1 MNFKIIVDSREK
13 SLFGILKD
21 RDLDIYSDKIEILKE
36 QLDIGDIHLS
46 FSHND
51 NNYLY
56 IYERKTNSD
65 LISSI
70 KDGRY
75 KEQKLRLMASGASSL
90 NYIIEGD
97 MITSLKNKNN
107 QKITTGAYIHSIYRD
122 KINIIFSSDLEDT
135 STFLL
140 LMASKIIDK
149 PEYFIGSFSNS
160 SDVNS
165 HNYIDYCKIKTE
177 KNKNIDKNT
186 CYLLQLS
193 QIPSISKEIAKNIS
207 NKYPSLVSLI
217 SALNESEDKI
227 GLLMKIDKIGK
238 TKAATII
245 EYLL

>member
-56 IYERKTNSD
+56 IYERKTNTD
-65 LISSI
+65 LIASI

-75 KEQKLRLMASGASSL
+75 KEQKLRLIASCANSL

-107 QKITTGAYIHSIYRD
+107 QKMVSGAYIHSMYRD
-122 KINIIFSSDLEDT
+122 KINVIFTADLEDT

-149 PEYFIGSFSNS
+149 PENFICINNNDSC
-160 SDVNS
+160 
-165 HNYIDYCKIKTE
+165 NYIDYCKIKTE

-207 NKYPSLVSLI
+207 NHYPSLVSLL

>member
-21 RDLDIYSDKIEILKE
+21 RDLDIYDGKIDIIKE

-51 NNYLY
+51 NNHLY

-65 LISSI
+65 LIASI

-107 QKITTGAYIHSIYRD
+107 QKMTTGAYIHSIYRD
-122 KINIIFSSDLEDT
+122 KINVIFTADLEDT

-149 PEYFIGSFSNS
+149 PDNFISNSNS

-207 NKYPSLVSLI
+207 NQYPSLVSLI
-217 SALNESEDKI
+217 SALNTSEDKI

>member
-56 IYERKTNSD
+56 IYERKTNTD
-65 LISSI
+65 LIASI

-122 KINIIFSSDLEDT
+122 KINVIFTFDLDDT

-149 PEYFIGSFSNS
+149 PEYFIGINNN
-160 SDVNS
+160 DS

-207 NKYPSLVSLI
+207 NQYPSLVSLI
-217 SALNESEDKI
+217 SALNQSEDKI

>member
-21 RDLDIYSDKIEILKE
+21 RDLDIYDGKIEILKE

-65 LISSI
+65 LIASI

-75 KEQKLRLMASGASSL
+75 KEQKLRLMASGANSL
-90 NYIIEGD
+90 NYIIEGN

-107 QKITTGAYIHSIYRD
+107 QKMVSGAYIHSIYRD
-122 KINIIFSSDLEDT
+122 KINVIFTSDLEDT

-149 PEYFIGSFSNS
+149 PEYFIGINNN
-160 SDVNS
+160 DS

>member
-65 LISSI
+65 LIASI

-75 KEQKLRLMASGASSL
+75 KEQKLRLMASGANSL

-107 QKITTGAYIHSIYRD
+107 QKMVSGAYIHSIYRD
-122 KINIIFSSDLEDT
+122 KINVIFTSDLDDT

-149 PEYFIGSFSNS
+149 PEYFIGINNNDSY
-160 SDVNS
+160 
-165 HNYIDYCKIKTE
+165 NYIDYCKIKTE

>member
-46 FSHND
+46 FSHNN

-65 LISSI
+65 LIASI

-122 KINIIFSSDLEDT
+122 KINVIFSSDLEDT

-149 PEYFIGSFSNS
+149 PEYFIGMNNNNNNN
-160 SDVNS
+160 D
-165 HNYIDYCKIKTE
+165 YIDYCKIKTE

-207 NKYPSLVSLI
+207 NQYPSLVSLI

>member
-56 IYERKTNSD
+56 IYERKTNTD
-65 LISSI
+65 LIASI

-75 KEQKLRLMASGASSL
+75 KEQKLRLMASGANSL

-122 KINIIFSSDLEDT
+122 KINVIFTFDLDDT

-149 PEYFIGSFSNS
+149 PEYFIGINNN
-160 SDVNS
+160 DS

-207 NKYPSLVSLI
+207 NQYPSLVSLI
-217 SALNESEDKI
+217 SALNQSEDKI

>member
-13 SLFGILKD
+13 SLFGILKY

-65 LISSI
+65 LIASI

-75 KEQKLRLMASGASSL
+75 KEQKLRLMASGANSL

-107 QKITTGAYIHSIYRD
+107 QKMVSGAYIHSIYRD
-122 KINIIFSSDLEDT
+122 KINVIFTSDLEDT

-149 PEYFIGSFSNS
+149 PEYFIGINNN
-160 SDVNS
+160 DS

-238 TKAATII
+238 TKAGTII

>member
-75 KEQKLRLMASGASSL
+75 KEQKLRLMASGASSI

-122 KINIIFSSDLEDT
+122 KINVIFTSDLEDT

-149 PEYFIGSFSNS
+149 PDNFIGIINNN
-160 SDVNS
+160 DVNS
-165 HNYIDYCKIKTE
+165 KNYIDYCKIKTE

>member
-56 IYERKTNSD
+56 IYERKTNTD
-65 LISSI
+65 LIASI

-122 KINIIFSSDLEDT
+122 KINVIFTFDLEDT

-149 PEYFIGSFSNS
+149 PEYFIGINNN
-160 SDVNS
+160 DY

-207 NKYPSLVSLI
+207 NQYPSLVSLI
-217 SALNESEDKI
+217 SALNQSEDKI

>member
-65 LISSI
+65 LIASI

-75 KEQKLRLMASGASSL
+75 KEQKLRLMASGANSI

-122 KINIIFSSDLEDT
+122 KINVIFTTDLEDT

-149 PEYFIGSFSNS
+149 PDNFICS

-207 NKYPSLVSLI
+207 NQYPSLVSLI
-217 SALNESEDKI
+217 SALNETEDKI

>member
-21 RDLDIYSDKIEILKE
+21 RDLDIYDGKIEILKE

-65 LISSI
+65 LIASI

-122 KINIIFSSDLEDT
+122 KINVIFTFDLDDT

-149 PEYFIGSFSNS
+149 PEYFIGINNN
-160 SDVNS
+160 DS

>member
-21 RDLDIYSDKIEILKE
+21 RDLDIYDGKIEILKE

-65 LISSI
+65 LIASI

-122 KINIIFSSDLEDT
+122 KINVIFSSDLEDT

-186 CYLLQLS
+186 CYLLQ
-193 QIPSISKEIAKNIS
+193 
-207 NKYPSLVSLI
+207 
-217 SALNESEDKI
+217 
-227 GLLMKIDKIGK
+227 
-238 TKAATII
+238 
-245 EYLL
+245 

>member
-21 RDLDIYSDKIEILKE
+21 RDLDIYDGKIEISKE

-56 IYERKTNSD
+56 VYERKTNSD
-65 LISSI
+65 LIASI

-75 KEQKLRLMASGASSL
+75 KEQKLRLIASGANSL

-107 QKITTGAYIHSIYRD
+107 QKITTGAYIHSMYRD
-122 KINIIFSSDLEDT
+122 KINVIFTADLEDT

-149 PEYFIGSFSNS
+149 PDNFISS
-160 SDVNS
+160 SDVNT

-207 NKYPSLVSLI
+207 NQYPSLVSLI
-217 SALNESEDKI
+217 SALNECEDKI

-238 TKAATII
+238 TKASTII

>member
-56 IYERKTNSD
+56 IYERKTNTD
-65 LISSI
+65 LIASI

-122 KINIIFSSDLEDT
+122 KINVIFTFDLDDT

-149 PEYFIGSFSNS
+149 PEYFIGINNN
-160 SDVNS
+160 DY

-207 NKYPSLVSLI
+207 NQYPSLVSLI
-217 SALNESEDKI
+217 SALNQSEDKI

>member
-13 SLFGILKD
+13 SLYGILMD
-21 RDLDIYSDKIEILKE
+21 RDLDIYNGKIEIQKE
-36 QLDIGDIHLS
+36 QLDIGDIHIS

-56 IYERKTNSD
+56 VYERKTNSD

-75 KEQKLRLMASGASSL
+75 KEQKLRLLASSSNSI

-97 MITSLKNKNN
+97 MITSIKNGNN

-122 KINIIFSSDLEDT
+122 KINVLFTSNLEDT
-135 STFLL
+135 ATLL
-140 LMASKIIDK
+140 LLIASKIVDK
-149 PEYFIGSFSNS
+149 PEYFSGNNNE
-160 SDVNS
+160 NS

-177 KNKNIDKNT
+177 KNKNIDKET

-217 SALNESEDKI
+217 TALNETQDKI

-238 TKAATII
+238 TKATTII
-245 EYLL
+245 NYLL

>member
-46 FSHND
+46 FSHNN

-65 LISSI
+65 LIASI

-122 KINIIFSSDLEDT
+122 KINVIFTSDLEDT

-149 PEYFIGSFSNS
+149 PDNFIGIINNN
-160 SDVNS
+160 DVNS

>member
-65 LISSI
+65 LIASI

-75 KEQKLRLMASGASSL
+75 KEQKLRLMASGANSL

-107 QKITTGAYIHSIYRD
+107 QKMVSGAYIHSIYRD
-122 KINIIFSSDLEDT
+122 KINVIFTSDLEDT

-149 PEYFIGSFSNS
+149 PEYFIGINNN
-160 SDVNS
+160 DS

-238 TKAATII
+238 TKAGTII

>member
-1 MNFKIIVDSREK
+1 MIIIV
-13 SLFGILKD
+13 I
-21 RDLDIYSDKIEILKE
+21 
-36 QLDIGDIHLS
+36 IH
-46 FSHND
+46 
-51 NNYLY
+51 LY

-65 LISSI
+65 LIASI

-75 KEQKLRLMASGASSL
+75 KEQKLRLMASGANSL

-107 QKITTGAYIHSIYRD
+107 QKMVSGAYIHSIYRD
-122 KINIIFSSDLEDT
+122 KINVIFTSDLEDT

-149 PEYFIGSFSNS
+149 PEYFIGINNN
-160 SDVNS
+160 DS

-186 CYLLQLS
+186 CSLLQLS

>member
-65 LISSI
+65 LIASI

-75 KEQKLRLMASGASSL
+75 KEQKLRLMASGANSL

-122 KINIIFSSDLEDT
+122 KINVIFTSDLEDT

-149 PEYFIGSFSNS
+149 PEYFIGINNN
-160 SDVNS
+160 DS

>member
-13 SLFGILKD
+13 NLFGILKD
-21 RDLDIYSDKIEILKE
+21 RDLDIYDGKIEILKE

-46 FSHND
+46 FSYNE

-65 LISSI
+65 LIASI

-107 QKITTGAYIHSIYRD
+107 QKMVSGAYIHSIYRD
-122 KINIIFSSDLEDT
+122 KINVIFTSDLEDT

-149 PEYFIGSFSNS
+149 PEYFIGINNN
-160 SDVNS
+160 DS